1 MNRVEFL
8 EKLRQALDGNVSSA
22 VMNENVNYYRQYI
35 GDEMAKARSEQEVL
49 EELGD
54 PWLIAKTII
63 DMHEQS
69 QTYDGAEYEAKRRGY
84 TDQETGQGHVRVFAL
99 DSWWKRLL
107 GILCVVGIIFV
118 IFSVITGIISLVA
131 PILVPVLVVVII
143 VRMISGRR
151 R

>member
-22 VMNENVNYYRQYI
+22 VVNENVNYYHQYI
-35 GDEMAKARSEQEVL
+35 ADEMAKGRSEQEVL

-63 DMHEQS
+63 DIKEQS
-69 QTYDGAEYEAKRRGY
+69 QTYDGAEYEAERRGY
-84 TDQETGQGHVRVFAL
+84 TGQEAGPGHVRVFAF